1 MEEKKKG
8 DIEECWKI
16 LEKKNVREENEKK
29 KIVKKRDNDTRK
41 IFQPV
46 NDVHRLKI

>member
-1 MEEKKKG
+1 MLENIGNKRMCEKKM
-8 DIEECWKI
+8 
-16 LEKKNVREENEKK
+16 RK

-46 NDVHRLKI
+46 NDVHHLKI